1 MFGNWFNC
9 READEFADSIVA
21 ALVKRLPPSGMDVL
35 TKRAVERLKKT
46 HDSIF
51 RRVEMFARAQ
61 HLNTYKKAHLGNR
74 FKWALKEAGYPED
87 FVDALTYE
95 LVTVVT
101 LVSSNRK
108 KNGS

>member
-9 READEFADSIVA
+9 KEADEFADAIVA
-21 ALVKRLPPSGMDVL
+21 DLAKRFPPSGMGAL
-35 TKRAVERLKKT
+35 TKKAVERLRKT

-51 RRVEMFARAQ
+51 RRVEIFARAQ

-74 FKWALKEAGYPED
+74 FKWALQEAGYPKD
-87 FVDALTYE
+87 FADALTYE

-101 LVSSNRK
+101 LASAGRK
-108 KNGS
+108 RTGS